1 MGHHAFIA
9 AGFLFAVLALP
20 ASGQTPG
27 GRTPAG
33 KPASATPI
41 ALKGDPVA
49 GRLKSEEE
57 RCQECH
63 GHDGNAQDIEDGIG
77 NIGKFPRLA
86 GQLPAYIVKQMRDF
100 RSGARQN
107 DTMAIMARSVSD
119 ADVADIAA
127 YFASQK
133 TAGDKIGDAA
143 HGRRLYLEGDAGRGI
158 PACLRC
164 HGEAAQGQ
172 QLGDA
177 VYPRLGGQHQRYVTK
192 QLYEWK
198 RDERKN
204 SQGGIMNQIARQ
216 LTESD
221 IEQLSAYLVGQ
232 P

>member
-1 MGHHAFIA
+1 MLHHAIIA
-9 AGFLFAVLALP
+9 VGLLLAMLALP
-20 ASGQTPG
+20 ASGQAPG
-27 GRTPAG
+27 GRTPVA
-33 KPASATPI
+33 KPASAVSV

-77 NIGKFPRLA
+77 NVGKFPRLA
-86 GQLPAYIVKQMRDF
+86 GQLPGYIIKQMRDF

-133 TAGDKIGDAA
+133 TAGDKIRDAA
-143 HGRRLYLEGDAGRGI
+143 HGRRLYVEGDASRGI
-158 PACLRC
+158 PACLSC
-164 HGEAAQGQ
+164 HGDTAQGRQ
-172 QLGDA
+172 QGDV

-192 QLYEWK
+192 QLNEWK

>member
-1 MGHHAFIA
+1 MQCNKFIA
-9 AGFLFAVLALP
+9 AGLVLAMLALP
-20 ASGQTPG
+20 AFGQAPRG
-27 GRTPAG
+27 QANAGLMAPA
-33 KPASATPI
+33 

-100 RSGARQN
+100 RSGARHN
-107 DTMAIMARSVSD
+107 DTMLIMARSVSD

-133 TAGDKIGDAA
+133 TASDKAGDTT
-143 HGRRLYLEGDAGRGI
+143 HGHRLFTEGDARRGI
-158 PACLRC
+158 PACISC
-164 HGEAAQGQ
+164 HGETAQGRQ
-172 QLGDA
+172 EGDI

-192 QLYEWK
+192 QLNEWK
-198 RDERKN
+198 LDARKN
-204 SQGGIMNQIARQ
+204 SLGGIMNEIARK

>member
-1 MGHHAFIA
+1 MHCTTFIA
-9 AGFLFAVLALP
+9 AGLALAMLALP

-27 GRTPAG
+27 SRSPVGLSS
-33 KPASATPI
+33 SAP
-41 ALKGDPVA
+41 LKGDPVA

-86 GQLPAYIVKQMRDF
+86 GQLPAYILKQVRDF
-100 RSGARQN
+100 RSGTRQN
-107 DTMAIMARSVSD
+107 DTMAIMARSVTD

-133 TAGDKIGDAA
+133 TASDKSGDAV
-143 HGRRLYLEGDAGRGI
+143 HGRRLFTEGDAARGI
-158 PACLRC
+158 PACIGC
-164 HGEAAQGQ
+164 HGEAGQGRQ
-172 QLGDA
+172 IGDIA
-177 VYPRLGGQHQRYVTK
+177 YPRLGGQHQRYVTT
-192 QLYEWK
+192 QLNAWK
-198 RDERKN
+198 HAERKN
-204 SQGGIMNQIARQ
+204 SQGGIMNQIAGK
-216 LTESD
+216 LTELD

>member
-1 MGHHAFIA
+1 MQRNKFIA
-9 AGFLFAVLALP
+9 AGLLLAMLALP
-20 ASGQTPG
+20 AFGQAPG
-27 GRTPAG
+27 GQAKAG
-33 KPASATPI
+33 LTAPV

-100 RSGARQN
+100 RSGARHN
-107 DTMAIMARSVSD
+107 DTMVIMARSVSD

-127 YFASQK
+127 YFSSQK
-133 TAGDKIGDAA
+133 TASDKAGDAT
-143 HGRRLYLEGDAGRGI
+143 HGRRLFTEGDAPRGI
-158 PACLRC
+158 PACVTC
-164 HGEAAQGQ
+164 HGETAQGRQ
-172 QLGDA
+172 QGDI

-192 QLYEWK
+192 QLNEWK
-198 RDERKN
+198 LDARKN
-204 SQGGIMNQIARQ
+204 SLGGIMNEIARK